1 MSAPLPVGHWWASW
15 AERVRGEA
23 ILVLLGRLAN
33 AVAGTVFV
41 LLTARHLGPTG
52 RGEIAV
58 AFTLAWATTSVAD
71 LGTSTSGRIGLLA
84 PDSGI
89 TERDVLSLTVALI
102 PLQAVLSV
110 VVVVVLS
117 VTSLH
122 LGVRFAVAVIALSVA
137 TMMFNSA
144 VCLVYGLRRY
154 GEVVTAEVSLAVLQ
168 IACLV
173 GLLWTGRL
181 TTTSAVVAM
190 TIGPFLGAVW
200 LAHATGALS
209 RDLLVRHNSQWRKL
223 ITDGL
228 SPMAGNFSLFLAL
241 RADRLI
247 IAVVAGTH
255 SLGVFTIALAIPETL
270 RILPKAVS
278 QVIADRVRSGVDQ
291 VAMARRHARRF
302 VVLYSLLLMIAFLV
316 GWFLLPVVFGEGFR
330 DARDV
335 LLIVVV
341 AEAVLSVHLM
351 QQALLVG
358 FGRPT
363 GIGVPQVVGA
373 TAMVV
378 LDLVMI
384 PPWGMVGAAWAC
396 LLGYGVLAITSTVW
410 TNRELGKQ
418 VL

>member
-1 MSAPLPVGHWWASW
+1 MRHWWAGWSQ
-15 AERVRGEA
+15 RVRGEA
-23 ILVLLGRLAN
+23 ILVLLARLAN
-33 AVAGTVFV
+33 VVVGTVFV
-41 LLTARHLGPTG
+41 VLTARHLGPTG
-52 RGEIAV
+52 RGEIAI
-58 AFTLAWATTSVAD
+58 AFTLAWATTSAAD

-84 PDSGI
+84 PDSDV
-89 TERDVLSLTVALI
+89 TELDVLSLTVALI
-102 PLQAVLSV
+102 PLQAVLSTLV
-110 VVVVVLS
+110 VAVIS

-122 LGVRFAVAVIALSVA
+122 LSLRFSVAVVALSVA
-137 TMMFNSA
+137 TMMFNST
-144 VCLVYGLRRY
+144 VCLLYGMRRY
-154 GEVVTAEVSLAVLQ
+154 RDVLTTEASLAVFLVV
-168 IACLV
+168 CLS
-173 GLLWTGRL
+173 GIFWAGRL
-181 TTTSAVVAM
+181 TTTSAVVVMAV
-190 TIGPFLGAVW
+190 GPALGAVW
-200 LAHATGALS
+200 LAHRTGAL
-209 RDLLVRHNSQWRKL
+209 RHSVSPWNTSQWREL
-223 ITDGL
+223 IANGF

-255 SLGVFTIALAIPETL
+255 SLGVFAIALAIPETL
-270 RILPKAVS
+270 RIFPKAVS

-302 VVLYSLLLMIAFLV
+302 VVLHSLLLTIAFLV
-316 GWFLLPVVFGEGFR
+316 GWLLLPVVFGEGFR

-358 FGRPT
+358 FGRST

>member
-1 MSAPLPVGHWWASW
+1 M
-15 AERVRGEA
+15 
-23 ILVLLGRLAN
+23 GRLAN
-33 AVAGTVFV
+33 VVAGTVFV

-52 RGEIAV
+52 RGVIAL

-89 TERDVLSLTVALI
+89 TERDVLSLTVALV

-110 VVVVVLS
+110 IVVLS

-154 GEVVTAEVSLAVLQ
+154 GVAVTAEVSLAVLQ
-168 IACLV
+168 IVCLV
-173 GLLWTGRL
+173 GLFWTGRL
-181 TTTSAVVAM
+181 TTTSAIVAM
-190 TIGPFLGAVW
+190 TIGLFLCAVW

-209 RDLLVRHNSQWRKL
+209 RDLLVRHNSQWWKL
-223 ITDGL
+223 VTDGL

-255 SLGVFTIALAIPETL
+255 SLGIFTIALAIPETL

-302 VVLYSLLLMIAFLV
+302 VFLYSLLLMVAFLV

-358 FGRPT
+358 FGRST

-373 TAMVV
+373 IAVVV

-384 PPWGMVGAAWAC
+384 PPWGMLGAAWAC
-396 LLGYGVLAITSTVW
+396 LLGYGVLAITSIVW
-410 TNRELGKQ
+410 TNRELGRQ
-418 VL
+418 VP

>member
-1 MSAPLPVGHWWASW
+1 VVSAPFPVRHWWASW
-15 AERVRGEA
+15 AERARGEV
-23 ILVLLGRLAN
+23 ILVLMGRLAN
-33 AVAGTVFV
+33 VVAGTVFV

-52 RGEIAV
+52 RGVIAL

-89 TERDVLSLTVALI
+89 TERDVLSLTVALV

-110 VVVVVLS
+110 IVVLS

-154 GEVVTAEVSLAVLQ
+154 GVAVTAEVSLAVLQ
-168 IACLV
+168 IVCLV
-173 GLLWTGRL
+173 GLFWTGRL
-181 TTTSAVVAM
+181 TTTSAIVAM
-190 TIGPFLGAVW
+190 TIGLFLCAVW

-209 RDLLVRHNSQWRKL
+209 RDLLVRHNSQWWKL
-223 ITDGL
+223 VTDGL

-255 SLGVFTIALAIPETL
+255 SLGIFTIALAIPETL

-302 VVLYSLLLMIAFLV
+302 VFLYSLLLMVAFLV

-358 FGRPT
+358 FGRST

-373 TAMVV
+373 IAVVV

-384 PPWGMVGAAWAC
+384 PPWGMLGAAWAC
-396 LLGYGVLAITSTVW
+396 LLGYGVLAITSIVW
-410 TNRELGKQ
+410 TNRELGRQ
-418 VL
+418 VP

>member
-1 MSAPLPVGHWWASW
+1 MVSAPFPVRHWWASW
-15 AERVRGEA
+15 AERARGEV
-23 ILVLLGRLAN
+23 ILVLMGRLAN
-33 AVAGTVFV
+33 VVAGTVFV

-52 RGEIAV
+52 RGELAV

-89 TERDVLSLTVALI
+89 TERDVLSLTVALV

-110 VVVVVLS
+110 IVVLS

-154 GEVVTAEVSLAVLQ
+154 GVAVTAEVSLAVLQ
-168 IACLV
+168 IVCLV
-173 GLLWTGRL
+173 GLFWTGRL
-181 TTTSAVVAM
+181 TTTSAIVAM
-190 TIGPFLGAVW
+190 TIGLFLCAVW

-209 RDLLVRHNSQWRKL
+209 RDLLVRHNSQWWKL
-223 ITDGL
+223 VTDGL

-255 SLGVFTIALAIPETL
+255 SLGIFTIALAIPETL

-302 VVLYSLLLMIAFLV
+302 VFLYSLLLMVAFLV

-358 FGRPT
+358 FGRST

-373 TAMVV
+373 IAVVV

-384 PPWGMVGAAWAC
+384 PPWGMLGAAWAC
-396 LLGYGVLAITSTVW
+396 LLGYGVLAITSIVW
-410 TNRELGKQ
+410 TNRELGRQ
-418 VL
+418 VP

>member
-1 MSAPLPVGHWWASW
+1 MSAPFPVRHWWASW
-15 AERVRGEA
+15 AERARGEV
-23 ILVLLGRLAN
+23 ILVLMGRLAN
-33 AVAGTVFV
+33 VVAGTVFV

-52 RGEIAV
+52 RGVIAL

-89 TERDVLSLTVALI
+89 TERDVLSLTVALV

-110 VVVVVLS
+110 IVVLS

-154 GEVVTAEVSLAVLQ
+154 GVAVTAEVSLAVLQ
-168 IACLV
+168 IVCLV
-173 GLLWTGRL
+173 GLFWTGRL
-181 TTTSAVVAM
+181 TTTSAIVAM
-190 TIGPFLGAVW
+190 TIGLFLCAVW

-209 RDLLVRHNSQWRKL
+209 RDLLVRHNSQWWKL
-223 ITDGL
+223 VTDGL

-255 SLGVFTIALAIPETL
+255 SLGIFTIALAIPETL

-302 VVLYSLLLMIAFLV
+302 VFLYSLLLMVAFLV

-358 FGRPT
+358 FGRST

-373 TAMVV
+373 IAVVV

-384 PPWGMVGAAWAC
+384 PPWGMLGAAWAC
-396 LLGYGVLAITSTVW
+396 LLGYGVLAITSIVW
-410 TNRELGKQ
+410 TNRELGRQ
-418 VL
+418 VP

>member
-1 MSAPLPVGHWWASW
+1 MSAPFPVRHWWASW
-15 AERVRGEA
+15 AERARGEV
-23 ILVLLGRLAN
+23 ILVLMGRLAN
-33 AVAGTVFV
+33 VVAGTVFV

-52 RGEIAV
+52 RGVIAL

-89 TERDVLSLTVALI
+89 TERDVLSLTVALV

-110 VVVVVLS
+110 IVVLS

-122 LGVRFAVAVIALSVA
+122 LNVRFAVAVIALSVA

-154 GEVVTAEVSLAVLQ
+154 GVAVTAEVSLAVLQ
-168 IACLV
+168 IVCLV
-173 GLLWTGRL
+173 GLFWTGRL
-181 TTTSAVVAM
+181 TTTSAIVAM
-190 TIGPFLGAVW
+190 TIGLFLCAVW

-209 RDLLVRHNSQWRKL
+209 RDLLVRHNSQWWKL
-223 ITDGL
+223 VTDGL

-255 SLGVFTIALAIPETL
+255 SLGIFTIALAIPETL

-302 VVLYSLLLMIAFLV
+302 VFLYSLLLMVAFLV

-358 FGRPT
+358 FGRST

-373 TAMVV
+373 IAVVV

-384 PPWGMVGAAWAC
+384 PPWGMLGAAWAC
-396 LLGYGVLAITSTVW
+396 LLGYGVLAITSIVW
-410 TNRELGKQ
+410 TNRELGRQ
-418 VL
+418 VP

>member
-1 MSAPLPVGHWWASW
+1 VSAPFPVRHWWASW
-15 AERVRGEA
+15 AERARGEV
-23 ILVLLGRLAN
+23 ILVLMGRLAN
-33 AVAGTVFV
+33 VVAGTVFV

-52 RGEIAV
+52 RGVIAL

-89 TERDVLSLTVALI
+89 TERDVLSLTVALV

-110 VVVVVLS
+110 IVVLS

-154 GEVVTAEVSLAVLQ
+154 GVAVTAEVSLAVLQ
-168 IACLV
+168 IVCLV
-173 GLLWTGRL
+173 GLFWTGRL
-181 TTTSAVVAM
+181 TTTSAIVAM
-190 TIGPFLGAVW
+190 TIGLFLCAVW

-209 RDLLVRHNSQWRKL
+209 RDLLVRHNSQWWKL
-223 ITDGL
+223 VTDGL

-255 SLGVFTIALAIPETL
+255 SLGIFTIALAIPETL

-302 VVLYSLLLMIAFLV
+302 VFLYSLLLMVAFLV

-358 FGRPT
+358 FGRST

-373 TAMVV
+373 IAVVV

-384 PPWGMVGAAWAC
+384 PPWGMLGAAWAC
-396 LLGYGVLAITSTVW
+396 LLGYGVLAITSIVW
-410 TNRELGKQ
+410 TNRELGRQ
-418 VL
+418 VP

>member
-1 MSAPLPVGHWWASW
+1 VSAPFPARHWWTSW
-15 AERVRGEA
+15 EERVRGEVV
-23 ILVLLGRLAN
+23 LVLMGRLAN

-52 RGEIAV
+52 RGIIAL

-209 RDLLVRHNSQWRKL
+209 LDLLVRHNSQWRKL
-223 ITDGL
+223 VIDGL

-255 SLGVFTIALAIPETL
+255 SLGVFAIALAIPETL

-302 VVLYSLLLMIAFLV
+302 VVLHSLLLTIAFLV
-316 GWFLLPVVFGEGFR
+316 GWLLLPVVFGEGFR

-341 AEAVLSVHLM
+341 AEAVLTVHLM

-358 FGRPT
+358 FGHPS
-363 GIGVPQVVGA
+363 GIGIPQVAGA
-373 TAMVV
+373 TVMVA
-378 LDLVMI
+378 LDLVLI
-384 PPWGMVGAAWAC
+384 PAWGIQGAAWAC
-396 LLGYGVLAITSTVW
+396 LLGYSTLAATSTVW
-410 TNRELGKQ
+410 TSRELGRQ

>member
-1 MSAPLPVGHWWASW
+1 
-15 AERVRGEA
+15 
-23 ILVLLGRLAN
+23 
-33 AVAGTVFV
+33 
-41 LLTARHLGPTG
+41 
-52 RGEIAV
+52 
-58 AFTLAWATTSVAD
+58 
-71 LGTSTSGRIGLLA
+71 
-84 PDSGI
+84 
-89 TERDVLSLTVALI
+89 
-102 PLQAVLSV
+102 VLSV
-110 VVVVVLS
+110 IVVLS

-154 GEVVTAEVSLAVLQ
+154 GVAVTAEVSLAVLQ
-168 IACLV
+168 IVCLV
-173 GLLWTGRL
+173 GLFWTGRL
-181 TTTSAVVAM
+181 TTTSAIVAM
-190 TIGPFLGAVW
+190 TIGLFLCAVW

-209 RDLLVRHNSQWRKL
+209 RDLLVRHNSQWWKL
-223 ITDGL
+223 VTDGL

-255 SLGVFTIALAIPETL
+255 SLGIFTIALAIPETL

-302 VVLYSLLLMIAFLV
+302 VFLYSLLLMVAFLV

-358 FGRPT
+358 FGRST

-373 TAMVV
+373 IAVVV

-384 PPWGMVGAAWAC
+384 PPWGMLGAAWAC
-396 LLGYGVLAITSTVW
+396 LLGYGVLAITSIVW
-410 TNRELGKQ
+410 TNRELGRQ
-418 VL
+418 VP

>member
-1 MSAPLPVGHWWASW
+1 MVSAPFPVRHWWASW
-15 AERVRGEA
+15 AERARGEV
-23 ILVLLGRLAN
+23 ILVLMGRLAN
-33 AVAGTVFV
+33 VVAGTVFV

-52 RGEIAV
+52 RGVIAL

-89 TERDVLSLTVALI
+89 TERDVLSLTVALV

-110 VVVVVLS
+110 IVVLS

-154 GEVVTAEVSLAVLQ
+154 GVAVTAEVSLAVLQ
-168 IACLV
+168 IVCLV
-173 GLLWTGRL
+173 GLFWTGRL
-181 TTTSAVVAM
+181 TTTSAIVAM
-190 TIGPFLGAVW
+190 TIGLFLCAVW

-209 RDLLVRHNSQWRKL
+209 RDLLVRHNSQWWKL
-223 ITDGL
+223 VTDGL

-255 SLGVFTIALAIPETL
+255 SLGIFTIALAIPETL

-302 VVLYSLLLMIAFLV
+302 VFLYSLLLMVAFLV

-358 FGRPT
+358 FGRST

-373 TAMVV
+373 IAVVV

-384 PPWGMVGAAWAC
+384 PPWGMLGAAWAC
-396 LLGYGVLAITSTVW
+396 LLGYGVLAITSIVW
-410 TNRELGKQ
+410 TNRELGRQ
-418 VL
+418 VP